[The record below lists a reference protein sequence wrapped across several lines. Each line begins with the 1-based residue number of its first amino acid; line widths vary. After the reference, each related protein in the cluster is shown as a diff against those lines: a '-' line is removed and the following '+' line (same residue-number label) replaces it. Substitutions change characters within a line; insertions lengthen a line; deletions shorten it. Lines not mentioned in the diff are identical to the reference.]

1 MADNLDPFEGK
12 VDSSLIEML
21 MRSGMTEDELSDID
35 RKLMQAQA
43 LRNNAL
49 GGAEGRQAGRV
60 YVAANPMEH
69 IAKLMQFYG
78 GQKQE
83 GELSKQ
89 RAGVLAKERDAMG
102 PFLDALQF
110 GDKGRPSSSL
120 RGYKIRFNEPNPD
133 EYKPPHYSFP

>member
-49 GGAEGRQAGRV
+49 GGAEGRQAGNV

-89 RAGVLAKERDAMG
+89 RSDVLAAERKAMN
-102 PFLDALQF
+102 PFLDAVQF
-110 GDKGRPSSSL
+110 GDKGRPPEAL
-120 RGYKIRFNEPNPD
+120 RGFDIKFNPLDPNSIEPPKFR
-133 EYKPPHYSFP
+133 Y